1 MTTPAALDP
10 SRLFAGIDFTTSST
24 VIAAVSGGGDS
35 LALLVL
41 LHRHLKNSEGPRLVA
56 VTVDHGLRPESAGEA
71 DRVAR
76 LCAGLGV
83 EQRTLRWTGE
93 KPSAGISAAAR
104 EARYRLLAEAAD
116 ETGATLILTGHTA
129 DDQAETAL
137 MRRTRG
143 TGRGLAGMAP
153 ATLFDGRFW
162 IVRPLLGIRRA
173 MLRTFLRAEGIDW
186 IDDPSNENPAY
197 ERVGARS
204 ALTDPA
210 EFRRTLETVRVT
222 ADQRLEHGRRA
233 AALIATRAS
242 MPAPGLI
249 RLAPGF
255 AQGEDI
261 AATLYALRILLAVA
275 GGREQ
280 LPDAGRSAALLKRL
294 ETGAVRATLS
304 GAVVDSR
311 RLGTFLLREGRG
323 LPQQAKVADAS
334 LWDGRYRLHTLDGY
348 RPLEIAPLGR
358 KLAAASDA
366 ETDDDTPRSLRRAAL
381 AAQPAL
387 WRGAECLGP
396 LGSGQALCAVE
407 ARPVAAPW
415 ARFLPSFD
423 LAPARAVLTLVGGDL
438 PPLPPYQGHDGPEA

>member
-1 MTTPAALDP
+1 MISPDPLDP
-10 SRLFAGIDFTTSST
+10 VRLFSGIDFTTSAA
-24 VIAAVSGGGDS
+24 VVAAVSGGGDS

-41 LHRHLKNSEGPRLVA
+41 LNRYLKDAGPRMVA

-71 DRVAR
+71 EQVAKI
-76 LCAGLGV
+76 CADLGI
-83 EQRTLRWTGE
+83 EHRILRWTGD
-93 KPSAGISAAAR
+93 KPPTGVSAAAR
-104 EARYRLLAEAAD
+104 DARYRLLAEAAD

-137 MRRTRG
+137 MRRARG
-143 TGRGLAGMAP
+143 AGRGLAGMAP

-162 IVRPLLGIRRA
+162 VVRPLLGVRRT
-173 MLRTFLRAEGIDW
+173 MLRTFLRGERIGW

-210 EFRRTLETVRVT
+210 EFRRTLETVRIT
-222 ADQRLEHGRRA
+222 ADQRVQHGRRA
-233 AALIATRAS
+233 AALIAAKAS
-242 MPAPGLI
+242 MAAPGLI

-255 AQGEDI
+255 TQGEDI

-280 LPDAGRSAALLKRL
+280 LPDAGRTAALLKRL
-294 ETGAVRATLS
+294 ETNAIRATLS
-304 GAVVDSR
+304 GVVVDAR
-311 RLGTFLLREGRG
+311 RAGVFLLREGRG
-323 LPQQAKVADAS
+323 LPQQAKVPDAG
-334 LWDGRYRLHTLDGY
+334 LWDGRYRLQTLDGY

-358 KLAAASDA
+358 KLAAASDT
-366 ETDDDTPRSLRRAAL
+366 EPGGDIPRSLRQAAL

-387 WRGAECLGP
+387 WRGAECLG
-396 LGSGQALCAVE
+396 LLVTGQALCAVE
-407 ARPVAAPW
+407 ARPIAPPW

-423 LAPARAVLTLVGGDL
+423 LEPARAVLTLVGGDL